1 MIDRQKIKLQNFL
14 KGIVAAKTIVI
25 SLYDFTGTWS
35 APYRKAG
42 CRVLQVES
50 KLGFDVFDWN
60 YRIIPPELVAGILA
74 APPCTDFTVSG
85 AQYWKQKDKRGQTRE
100 SLRLVKRTIEI
111 VKFFNPDF
119 WALEN
124 PVGRLNKLLPEL
136 EQFGPWYFEPYWYG
150 DSWSKKTG
158 LWGKFNKP
166 KPDRIVKPLQFSSQ
180 GSWTQLLGGK
190 SERTKELRSITAPG
204 FARAFFNANPVIENG

>member
-1 MIDRQKIKLQNFL
+1 MKLTKIRGLLQFL
-14 KGIVAAKTIVI
+14 KQATDARTIII
-25 SLYDFTGTWS
+25 SLYDYSGIWS

-42 CRVLQVES
+42 YRVLQVES
-50 KLGFDVFDWN
+50 KLGFDVFNWN
-60 YRIIPPELVAGILA
+60 YQIIPPELVAGILA
-74 APPCTDFTVSG
+74 APPCTDFAVSG

-100 SLRLVKRTIEI
+100 SLRLVKRTLEI
-111 VKFFNPDF
+111 VEHFQPSF
-119 WALEN
+119 WAMEN

-150 DSWSKKTG
+150 DPWSKKTG

-166 KPDRIVKPLQFSSQ
+166 KPDKIVKPVRFTNQ

-190 SERTKELRSITAPG
+190 SERTKELRSITPPG
-204 FARAFFNANPVIENG
+204 FARAFYKANPIQT